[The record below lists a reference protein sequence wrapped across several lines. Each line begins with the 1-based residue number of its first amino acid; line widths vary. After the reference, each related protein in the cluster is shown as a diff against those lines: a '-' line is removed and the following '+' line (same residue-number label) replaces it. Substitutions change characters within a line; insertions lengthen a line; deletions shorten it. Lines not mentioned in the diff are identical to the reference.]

1 MYKFTE
7 TFLLLIEI
15 LEEYVRIHDSFS
27 NISEQVSAAILKL
40 SGYYNSYSF
49 KLIVEA
55 GAVHFQKLKTKN
67 ITARHLAVSALCLEF
82 LLLILDALSK
92 KIKFHNYLEVIE
104 NIKNHHNEIAKK
116 LRAILQVKTSK
127 SLADITLNAVP
138 SPGSL
143 SIINSAKALHDIIS
157 EFYSGPQFLSK
168 VFDVELFNKYIEHL
182 GKL

>member
-1 MYKFTE
+1 MYKFIE

-15 LEEYVRIHDSFS
+15 FEEYVRIHDSFH
-27 NISEQVSAAILKL
+27 NICEQVSAAILKL
-40 SGYYNSYSF
+40 AGYYNSYSF

-67 ITARHLAVSALCLEF
+67 ITARHLSVSALCLEF

-92 KIKFHNYLEVIE
+92 RIKMHNYLETIE
-104 NIKNHHNEIAKK
+104 SIKSHHNEISKK

-127 SLADITLNAVP
+127 SLPDITLTVVP

-143 SIINSAKALHDIIS
+143 SIINAAKALHDIIS
-157 EFYSGPQFLSK
+157 
-168 VFDVELFNKYIEHL
+168 
-182 GKL
+182 